1 VSRNTYY
8 KINSILLRVMAL
20 ISLAAILFA
29 TFVGAA
35 MLTQD
40 GNE

>member
-1 VSRNTYY
+1 
-8 KINSILLRVMAL
+8 MAL